1 MPQSPSLLAHLV
13 RLTLLLCLVALG
25 SPPSDAARKQL
36 TVEDQYEIGLKY
48 LKRASYAK
56 ALETFNRIRN
66 YHRDDPLSV
75 KAELAIADVY
85 FKKSEWDQAR
95 LAYEDFMRMHP
106 RHPDLDYVIYR
117 IGLTLYRKAPSVAA
131 RDQTWTRQAVNTWRG
146 FEAKFPE
153 SAYREEAAV
162 KLEECRE
169 RLARKELLV
178 ARFYERREAWPA
190 VEGRTRGLLGS
201 YPASRYAPESY
212 FLLAQ
217 ARAWQGDAEQAGAAL
232 ERLGELDPTQAE
244 RAQGVIDRIS
254 AEVALEASLEGDGA

>member
-1 MPQSPSLLAHLV
+1 V
-13 RLTLLLCLVALG
+13 RLALILCLVALS
-25 SPPSDAARKQL
+25 SPPSEAARKQL
-36 TVEDQYEIGLKY
+36 SVEEQYEIGLKY

-66 YHRDDPLSV
+66 YHRDDPLSI

-85 FKKSEWDQAR
+85 FKKNEWDQAR

-117 IGLTLYRKAPSVAA
+117 IGLSLYRKAPSVAA

-153 SAYREEAAV
+153 SEYREEAAL

-190 VEGRTRGLLGS
+190 VEGRARGLLGS
-201 YPASRYAPESY
+201 YPTSRYAPESY

-217 ARAWQGDAEQAGAAL
+217 ARAWQGDDEEAAAAL
-232 ERLGELDPTQAE
+232 DRLGELDPAQVE
-244 RAQGVIDRIS
+244 RARGVVDRIS
-254 AEVALEASLEGDGA
+254 AEVALDSGVDVDPEADVDGSGA